1 MKAPIKK
8 LILSI
13 FLSITFVFICLIL
26 AMFTSKQYAYKMED
40 VLSIE
45 GLILLIIGV
54 LLTMEGGPSFSSI
67 RSVPQKDS
75 PPDTY
80 MDVETLA
87 NEKKNEVRN
96 HLNGE
101 SIIKLTFSGSTLIIS
116 AIFILLCSYFLE
128 KLF

>member
-13 FLSITFVFICLIL
+13 FLSITFVFIFVIL
-26 AMFTSKQYAYKMED
+26 AMFISKQYAYKMKD

-54 LLTMEGGPSFSSI
+54 FSMMEGGPSFSSI

-80 MDVETLA
+80 MDVETLV